1 MWINKTEGEIKS
13 RNPETQGPLGT
24 QVEANQKQQNK
35 KKRKKK
41 KNKKE
46 KKEKKK
52 TQHEKLISN
61 TDRIKKEC
69 LHPDASE

>member
-61 TDRIKKEC
+61 MDRIKKEC

>member
-1 MWINKTEGEIKS
+1 
-13 RNPETQGPLGT
+13 LGT
-24 QVEANQKQQNK
+24 QVEANQKQKNK

-61 TDRIKKEC
+61 MDRIKKEC